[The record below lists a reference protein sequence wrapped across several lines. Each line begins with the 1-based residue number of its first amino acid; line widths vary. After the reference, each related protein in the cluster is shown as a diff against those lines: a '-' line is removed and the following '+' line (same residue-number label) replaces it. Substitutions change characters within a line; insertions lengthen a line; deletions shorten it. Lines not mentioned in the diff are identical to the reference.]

1 MKKWFKHPLAYVTII
16 LAMVCGLIF
25 VLAAVP
31 GFNKLPS
38 GTQNLRV
45 VVLDQDQSSVS
56 KNIATH
62 LENKLPF
69 KMVTA
74 TSFANAKRQLNTR
87 QAALIIQIDKGFY
100 QRVTRGQAP
109 KLTYTVNQSN
119 GLLQNMVTKNVTTQ
133 VTTQVASQLTTVKVT
148 QMLAQSAGKAL
159 MQKQQAVAKQ
169 QVKQQL
175 QAALAKSPQ
184 LAQQPAQLK
193 KLQQQAIARVKRQQ
207 QQRLMPQVKKQA
219 AATAATLT
227 GQVATTTTKL
237 HALPTNY
244 QYQFAPMFLNLGAYL
259 GIMLMSL
266 VLTLMFMSARHVI
279 GKWSA
284 LLAVQLNGFIG
295 VLVAPLVTLGTLRCL
310 ISFSS
315 SAFWQLFGVQVLFG
329 LAVFEFTLA
338 IAFLCGGL
346 PSMILQLPLL
356 VSQVVASGAII
367 PRPALNGF
375 YRWLSTHT
383 PMSQGV
389 YSTFNALYGG
399 ANSGYTSALWWLIS
413 LSLLAVI
420 LIGWLGYRSTKTN
433 PLSRLVPFTAGN

>member
-1 MKKWFKHPLAYVTII
+1 
-16 LAMVCGLIF
+16 MVCGLIF

-133 VTTQVASQLTTVKVT
+133 VTTQVAAQLTTAKVT

-193 KLQQQAIARVKRQQ
+193 KLQQQAIARVKHQQ
-207 QQRLMPQVKKQA
+207 QHRLMPQVKKQA

-279 GKWSA
+279 GKWSV
-284 LLAVQLNGFIG
+284 LLAVQLNGFI
-295 VLVAPLVTLGTLRCL
+295 
-310 ISFSS
+310 
-315 SAFWQLFGVQVLFG
+315 GVQVLFG

>member
-1 MKKWFKHPLAYVTII
+1 
-16 LAMVCGLIF
+16 MVCGLIF

-133 VTTQVASQLTTVKVT
+133 VTTQVASQLTTAKVT

-193 KLQQQAIARVKRQQ
+193 KLQQQAIARVKHQQ
-207 QQRLMPQVKKQA
+207 QHRLMPQVKKQA

-227 GQVATTTTKL
+227 GQVVTTTTKL

-284 LLAVQLNGFIG
+284 LLAVQLNGFI
-295 VLVAPLVTLGTLRCL
+295 
-310 ISFSS
+310 
-315 SAFWQLFGVQVLFG
+315 GVQVLFG